1 MSHVTLLPEPLAAK
15 LVSSPAWQIEKEY
28 AGVLFLLIE
37 LPQHTEELLGPL
49 LELSTLDGEP
59 LAGSAEAFVNTL
71 EMARIDVQAGE
82 PVLTGPGLVEL
93 LARLGD
99 STHFALPLL
108 KRRDIEPSG
117 RITVGRSQNSDVVLM
132 EPSVSNHH
140 AWFGSD
146 AQGSLTIQ
154 DAGSKNGTWVNGR
167 RIQGDEVVWVQ
178 PMDQIKFGNLS
189 TFTCMPGV
197 LRGVL
202 RTMRS
207 EGELVM

>member
-1 MSHVTLLPEPLAAK
+1 MTQTTLLPESLAHK
-15 LVSSPAWQIEKEY
+15 LVASPAWQIEKEY

-37 LPQHTEELLGPL
+37 LPRRSEELLGPL

-59 LAGSAEAFVNTL
+59 LGGVSELVVNTM

-93 LARLGD
+93 FARLGN

-108 KRRDIEPSG
+108 KRREVEPLS
-117 RITVGRSQNSDVVLM
+117 RITVGRAQNSDVVLM

-146 AQGSLTIQ
+146 PQGSLTIQ
-154 DAGSKNGTWVNGR
+154 DAGSKNGTWVDGR
-167 RIQGDEVVWVQ
+167 RIPPGEVVWVQ
-178 PMDQIKFGNLS
+178 PMDQIKFGSLS

-202 RTMRS
+202 RTMQS
-207 EGELVM
+207 EAELVT

>member
-1 MSHVTLLPEPLAAK
+1 MTDVTLLPESLTQKLLA
-15 LVSSPAWQIEKEY
+15 SPAWQIEKEY

-37 LPQHTEELLGPL
+37 LPPRSDGLLGPL

-59 LAGSAEAFVNTL
+59 LAGSAEAVVNTM

-108 KRRDIEPSG
+108 KRRGMEPMS
-117 RITVGRSQNSDVVLM
+117 RITVGRAQKSDVVLM

-146 AQGSLTIQ
+146 PQGSLTIQ

-167 RIQGDEVVWVQ
+167 RIGPTEVVWVQ
-178 PMDQIKFGNLS
+178 PMDQIKFGSIS

-202 RTMRS
+202 RRMDNES
-207 EGELVM
+207 ELGN